1 MEMKIELIPIPVSDV
16 DRAKDFY
23 VNKIGFN
30 DDHDHTVNEN
40 LRFVQLTPPG
50 SACSIVI
57 GKGITS
63 MQPGSVNAYQ
73 MVVKDARKIREELIG
88 RGVEMSDIDEQP
100 WGIFTYFKDPDGNTW
115 SLQQIPEKKINS
127 FLIKQKYNNEENES
141 CSTL

>member
-23 VNKIGFN
+23 VNKVGFN

-63 MQPGSVNAYQ
+63 MKPGSVNAYQ
-73 MVVKDARKIREELIG
+73 MVVKDAREIRKELIS

-100 WGIFTYFKDPDGNTW
+100 WGIFTYFKDPDGNAW
-115 SLQQIPEKKINS
+115 SLQQIPEKK
-127 FLIKQKYNNEENES
+127 
-141 CSTL
+141 